1 MGKRVSL
8 EYELLVGKDAC
19 HVSVLL
25 PGALT
30 VLSLGRRDG
39 HMGRFF
45 FFFFGFG
52 VCLFL

>member
-45 FFFFGFG
+45 FFFGFG